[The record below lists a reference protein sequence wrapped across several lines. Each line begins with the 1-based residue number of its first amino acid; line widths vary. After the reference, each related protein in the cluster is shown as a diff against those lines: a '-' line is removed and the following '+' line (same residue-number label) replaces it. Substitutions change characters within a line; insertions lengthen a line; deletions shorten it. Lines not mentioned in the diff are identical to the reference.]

1 MMNFRAFVGAAAVV
15 LAFWTASGPA
25 AAEGHGF
32 GRFQLPSPLDGAWQV
47 RITPYDCSTGVP
59 LPPQAEFDSL
69 NMFSAGGTMTEANSN
84 PRFLPGQRSIG
95 LGYWE
100 RNGRS
105 SYEAVFQAFVQF
117 TGGNYTQGTQRVE
130 QDIEMLDADHWH
142 SSAVVEFRD
151 VGGALI
157 LSGCM
162 RAVGVRMQ

>member
-1 MMNFRAFVGAAAVV
+1 MPTSR
-15 LAFWTASGPA
+15 
-25 AAEGHGF
+25 
-32 GRFQLPSPLDGAWQV
+32 
-47 RITPYDCSTGVP
+47 
-59 LPPQAEFDSL
+59 
-69 NMFSAGGTMTEANSN
+69 MTEANSN